1 MVKLWHE
8 FIGCCENCI
17 LLTLEYHL
25 FLDKIRDKLQD
36 TGRARII
43 DYPDRNKIR
52 EGIYGS
58 LIKTSN
64 ARYAAMPMVRLAME
78 LPVLEDVGIKI
89 MHKLNRKKRTKKI
102 KDIIQTRNIK
112 IEDAFSLMIK
122 MKSLFLIEY
131 MNGVVGVYIKVRP
144 FRFQIYGIH
153 FSL

>member
-1 MVKLWHE
+1 MDKVYKS
-8 FIGCCENCI
+8 FGCCENCI

-43 DYPDRNKIR
+43 DYPGRNKIR
-52 EGIYGS
+52 EGIYES

-89 MHKLNRKKRTKKI
+89 MHKLNRKKRTNKI
-102 KDIIQTRNIK
+102 KDIIPTRNIK
-112 IEDAFSLMIK
+112 IELENVPLSVLKDSLLYFK
-122 MKSLFLIEY
+122 NLF
-131 MNGVVGVYIKVRP
+131 
-144 FRFQIYGIH
+144 
-153 FSL
+153 